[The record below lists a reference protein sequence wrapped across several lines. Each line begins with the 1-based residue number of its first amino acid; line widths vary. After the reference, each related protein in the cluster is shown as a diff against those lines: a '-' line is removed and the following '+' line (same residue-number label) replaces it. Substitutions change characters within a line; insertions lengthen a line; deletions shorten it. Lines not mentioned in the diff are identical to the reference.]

1 MKILYD
7 DTCILW
13 HAADKLLCKSDGMSK
28 MSKMSKMHNMD
39 KIHNINN
46 MGVHSD
52 EAESGMVVR
61 IDKKANKNLSI
72 QSSQSARKHMKEK
85 HTRRDRYA
93 SKKKTTKSSIKNSLS
108 SMMGGFF

>member
-1 MKILYD
+1 MGQVHEKDHKDDLKILYD

-13 HAADKLLCKSDGMSK
+13 HAADKLLCKSEGMSK
-28 MSKMSKMHNMD
+28 MP
-39 KIHNINN
+39 N

-52 EAESGMVVR
+52 EAEPGMVVR
-61 IDKKANKNLSI
+61 IDKKGNKHLSI
-72 QSSQSARKHMKEK
+72 QSSRSARKHMKER

-93 SKKKTTKSSIKNSLS
+93 PKKRTKKSSHSIKKSLS